1 MEEKLHEPAKIS
13 TTQSARPSGQTE
25 GLAEE
30 ARSSERPEAEG
41 KAWSLAGQ
49 GPVKGRAQSV
59 CPKYDRER
67 KLRPEER
74 RGAQGHTRQVQGPRE
89 RHPQGEH
96 WAAQGQTQKVQ
107 GPWEEL
113 LGEKRWAAQGQTQQ
127 AQGPWEELLG
137 EKRCVKGRTQQAQ
150 GPGNPH

>member
-13 TTQSARPSGQTE
+13 TTQGARPSGLRAGAQTE

-30 ARSSERPEAEG
+30 ARSSERPEGHWQG
-41 KAWSLAGQ
+41 KARLKAGHRVL
-49 GPVKGRAQSV
+49 GSV

-74 RGAQGHTRQVQGPRE
+74 RGAQGHTHQAQGRRE
-89 RHPQGEH
+89 RHPEGER
-96 WAAQGQTQKVQ
+96 WAAQGQTQKAR
-107 GPWEEL
+107 PWEEL

-137 EKRCVKGRTQQAQ
+137 EKRWATQQAQ
-150 GPGNPH
+150 GPGKPH

>member
-13 TTQSARPSGQTE
+13 TTQGARPSGLRAGVQTE

-41 KAWSLAGQ
+41 KASGA
-49 GPVKGRAQSV
+49 KGKA
-59 CPKYDRER
+59 PA
-67 KLRPEER
+67 
-74 RGAQGHTRQVQGPRE
+74 RGALGRT
-89 RHPQGEH
+89 
-96 WAAQGQTQKVQ
+96 GQTRGTGPWTQQAQ

-113 LGEKRWAAQGQTQQ
+113 LGEKRWAAQG
-127 AQGPWEELLG
+127 
-137 EKRCVKGRTQQAQ
+137 RTQQAQ